1 MIHKYKIALDDNI
14 FLYLPQDITLPSES
28 DKYWQGDWIKSYVI
42 MLSAYQIYGDVDMY
56 WLILKANNLDNI
68 WGLKSGDKFR
78 ILLPDF
84 LNEIIYD

>member
-28 DKYWQGDWIKSYVI
+28 DKYWQGDWIKSYDI
-42 MLSAYQIYGDVDMY
+42 MLLAYQIYGDVDMY
-56 WLILKANNLDNI
+56 WLILKANKLDNI